1 MPPTVREDE
10 HLRSAINGLN
20 TATSIS
26 PELFSSLEEFTARVE
41 RMIDMTKSGARV
53 TGVHEILIRGEAE
66 QRERDRNI
74 KEGVPVKPV
83 AHRSLLKYAEAATLE
98 ARLVIVR

>member
-20 TATSIS
+20 TATSIF
-26 PELFSSLEEFTARVE
+26 PQLFSSLEEFTARVE
-41 RMIDMTKSGARV
+41 RMIDMTKSGARA
-53 TGVHEILIRGEAE
+53 TGVDEILIPVEAE

-74 KEGVPVKPV
+74 K
-83 AHRSLLKYAEAATLE
+83 
-98 ARLVIVR
+98 